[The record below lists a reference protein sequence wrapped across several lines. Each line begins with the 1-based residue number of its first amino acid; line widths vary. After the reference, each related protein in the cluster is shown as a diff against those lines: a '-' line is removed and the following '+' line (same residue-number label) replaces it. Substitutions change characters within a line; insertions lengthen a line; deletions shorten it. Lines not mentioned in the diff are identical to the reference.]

1 MTIIRDSCSFVA
13 PQCLIRFN
21 SSHSMQ
27 NILEILGKIG
37 FDWQVALANLVNFLI
52 ILFILKKFAFPP
64 IKKIIQE
71 RQDKISEGLEKAKE
85 ADIRLKEVDEIAKE
99 KLKQANLD
107 SVVIIKKTEER
118 AKVLEQSLRLKVEEQ
133 QKKLITQIK
142 LEYEQSKEESKQK
155 VLKEASALVKK
166 FIVKAVQLQ
175 PDAIDEALISKAILQ
190 IKNEN

>member
-1 MTIIRDSCSFVA
+1 
-13 PQCLIRFN
+13 
-21 SSHSMQ
+21 MQ
-27 NILEILGKIG
+27 SILEILGKIG

-52 ILFILKKFAFPP
+52 IFFILKKFAFPP
-64 IKKIIQE
+64 IKKMIQE
-71 RQDKISEGLEKAKE
+71 RQDKISQGLVKAQE

-99 KLKQANLD
+99 KLKQANLE
-107 SVVIIKKTEER
+107 SIVIIKKTEER
-118 AKVLEQSLRLKVEEQ
+118 AKALEQSLKLKAEEQ
-133 QKKLITQIK
+133 QKKLIAQIK

-190 IKNEN
+190 VSKEI